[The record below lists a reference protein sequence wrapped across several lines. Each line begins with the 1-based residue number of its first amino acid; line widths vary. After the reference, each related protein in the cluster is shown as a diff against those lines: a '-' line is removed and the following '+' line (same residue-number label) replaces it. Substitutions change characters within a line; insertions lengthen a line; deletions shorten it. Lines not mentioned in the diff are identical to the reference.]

1 MVPCWRRKHC
11 RQRCLRVPTT
21 RPSAILVSPSG
32 EQRGRR
38 DKGDF
43 IVTYPQLYRTPAAL
57 APRVSRELA
66 RLSDQTDVALARL
79 AAGAEVEGGKLDA
92 LDYLS
97 GRAMQGV
104 ALVSQLEQ
112 QLSTAVPIA
121 HSRLQAIGDMH
132 ALASA
137 EVVASAPRRLS

>member
-1 MVPCWRRKHC
+1 MTNLQQYYASSISSR
-11 RQRCLRVPTT
+11 
-21 RPSAILVSPSG
+21 
-32 EQRGRR
+32 
-38 DKGDF
+38 
-43 IVTYPQLYRTPAAL
+43 AA
-57 APRVSRELA
+57 RELA
-66 RLSDQTDVALARL
+66 RLRDRTDLALARTT
-79 AAGAEVEGGKLDA
+79 AATEIELGA
-92 LDYLS
+92 LDGLQLVA

-137 EVVASAPRRLS
+137 DVVASAPRRLS

>member
-1 MVPCWRRKHC
+1 MSNLQPYRAGSLTSR
-11 RQRCLRVPTT
+11 
-21 RPSAILVSPSG
+21 A
-32 EQRGRR
+32 GRELGR
-38 DKGDF
+38 
-43 IVTYPQLYRTPAAL
+43 LSERTDLAL
-57 APRVSRELA
+57 A
-66 RLSDQTDVALARL
+66 QTS
-79 AAGAEVEGGKLDA
+79 AATEIEAAKLDA
-92 LDYLS
+92 LQLIT

-137 EVVASAPRRLS
+137 DVVATAPRRLS

>member
-1 MVPCWRRKHC
+1 MSNLQP
-11 RQRCLRVPTT
+11 
-21 RPSAILVSPSG
+21 
-32 EQRGRR
+32 
-38 DKGDF
+38 
-43 IVTYPQLYRTPAAL
+43 YRSSSSL
-57 APRVSRELA
+57 ARTGRELA
-66 RLSDQTDVALARL
+66 RIAGQTDLAVAGIN
-79 AAGAEVEGGKLDA
+79 AATDIEATKLDSLQLLA
-92 LDYLS
+92 

-137 EVVASAPRRLS
+137 DVVASAPRRLS